1 MTTSRMDADAEEAE
15 MDCQSCQDELIDYVY
30 DELPDARR
38 RAVSRHLG
46 RCSSCALE
54 FCQQREELDGLTRA
68 FAEAPGEHVRAALRA
83 EVERSFGPP
92 LWRRLLRAWTRPVP
106 AYGVAVAGL
115 LPVLLW
121 VVTASLSATGGG
133 SSRAVADAGG
143 ERGAALIE
151 ARASSSSARIADYDA
166 STVLGRAPGLW

>member
-1 MTTSRMDADAEEAE
+1 
-15 MDCQSCQDELIDYVY
+15 MDCASCQDELIDYVY
-30 DELPDARR
+30 DELPEARR

-68 FAEAPGEHVRAALRA
+68 FAEAPGEHVRLAVRA
-83 EVERSFGPP
+83 ELERSFGPS
-92 LWRRLLRAWTRPVP
+92 LWRRLLSAWTRPVP

-121 VVTASLSATGGG
+121 VFTASMSAGGV
-133 SSRAVADAGG
+133 SERARADADG
-143 ERGAALIE
+143 ERVAERDATASEG
-151 ARASSSSARIADYDA
+151 RASAAARITDYDA